1 MLLQI
6 QAVGVDETAKI
17 VGLSR
22 KELLQKVEERRY
34 RSDFHYFAG
43 ERLWIMP
50 KIGDVQRFRLNRPQR
65 RLLEARDR
73 QRAKGKAVRIRL
85 LKARQWGGSTEI
97 QGWIFG
103 DTILREG
110 RRSMTVAHS
119 IESATHL
126 RDMSE
131 RYYDRYD
138 LIKPSL
144 KKQTDKTWK
153 FQHKR
158 DGKLAESLMRIDTAE
173 NVTAGHSMT
182 TNNLHCSE
190 LQAWPHG
197 DVLLRGLTPMVPDDP
212 DTMIIEEGTG
222 SGVGDFWY
230 ERCELARTG
239 LTEWEFV
246 FVPWFEL
253 EDTTTPFEDDKFAF
267 EKSLDGEE
275 KHLHEQGITLEQLH
289 WRRRTI
295 ENKFKGDE
303 DGFKQQYPAN
313 PDEAFLT
320 SGRPVFHAAT
330 VQKRLREAP
339 IGKEGYFAWSGKGV
353 KFVPEKNGYWKIFN
367 EPVEGINLYC
377 WGADPVEGRE
387 IQRGLGNRGGDKAG
401 VRFLRRDHRK
411 FVATL
416 SARLDPDV
424 LAEEIAKAT
433 TYYGM
438 AQGLPELNAG
448 GGGQLLIARLKEW
461 GVKMLR
467 LPVLGKRDDDL
478 NDNILG
484 FETTVKSKRYLIDNM
499 VEEIREGRYTDPDR
513 EVWEQ
518 CATYVRDERGKM
530 EAQSQKFDDL
540 VMATAL
546 TLQADRMLPAT
557 FKVRDEIKE
566 EIPRDVDVASKG
578 ITQDKLM
585 EENYANF

>member
-1 MLLQI
+1 
-6 QAVGVDETAKI
+6 
-17 VGLSR
+17 
-22 KELLQKVEERRY
+22 
-34 RSDFHYFAG
+34 
-43 ERLWIMP
+43 MP
-50 KIGDVQRFRLNRPQR
+50 KIGDVQRFRLNRPQMN
-65 RLLEARDR
+65 LLAARDK
-73 QRAKGKAVRIRL
+73 QRKAGKAVRIRL

-97 QGWIFG
+97 QGWIFS
-103 DTILREG
+103 DTILRES

-138 LIKPSL
+138 LLKPPIKR
-144 KKQTDKTWK
+144 QTDKTWK

-158 DGKLAESLMRIDTAE
+158 AGKTVESLMRIDTAE

-197 DVLLRGLTPMVPDDP
+197 DILLRGLLPMIPDDP
-212 DTMIIEEGTG
+212 DTMIVEEGTG

-230 ERCELARTG
+230 ERVELARSG
-239 LTEWEFV
+239 QTEWEFV
-246 FVPWFEL
+246 FVPWFDL
-253 EDTTTPFEDDKFAF
+253 EDTLTSFSEGGDKFAF

-275 KHLHEQGITLEQLH
+275 KQLLEQGITLEQLH
-289 WRRRTI
+289 WRRRKI
-295 ENKFKGDE
+295 DNEFKGDAG
-303 DGFKQQYPAN
+303 GFKQQYPAN
-313 PDEAFLT
+313 TDEAFLT
-320 SGRPVFHAAT
+320 SGRPVFHAVT
-330 VQKRLREAP
+330 VQRKLHSAT
-339 IGKEGYFAWSGKGV
+339 GGQEGYFSWSGKEV
-353 KFVPEKNGYWKIFN
+353 KFTPEKNGYWKIFD
-367 EPVEGINLYC
+367 EPVGGINLYC

-387 IQRGLGNRGGDKAG
+387 MVKGLGNRGGDKAG

-424 LAEEIAKAT
+424 LAEEIAKSS

-461 GVKMLR
+461 GVRMLR
-467 LPVLGKRDDDL
+467 LPIIGKRDDGL
-478 NDNILG
+478 NDNVLG

-499 VEEIREGRYTDPDR
+499 VEEIREGRYIDPDK
-513 EVWEQ
+513 EVWYQ
-518 CATYVRDERGKM
+518 CSTYVKDEHGKM

-557 FKVRDEIKE
+557 FKVKDEIRE
-566 EIPRDVDVASKG
+566 EVARDVDVTSKT
-578 ITQDKLM
+578 ITQDRLM
-585 EENYANF
+585 EENYATF